1 MAANNRRTLEL
12 KLGKLGLTLFVGGM
26 SLLLFS
32 MFLLGVLVGQHLDA
46 YPEKYSG
53 GLVDLV
59 RDRFSGLAIAPQ
71 QENPPLSDE
80 QKTGKDI
87 TSAGEEFDLT
97 FYQVLGNKNKK
108 SSHEGDEGYSADAGA
123 LKTEVSGA
131 AAKKERAVGGASPGV
146 GAKKAVPENA
156 IPPRKVDKVALPA
169 QKEVSDASAAA
180 GKSAQ
185 PAPLKAD
192 KKEKT
197 GAFQVQAAAFRDA
210 GQAKKMAEMLKS
222 IGFNATVVPR
232 DIPDK
237 GRWFRVVA
245 GDFESREKAKQ
256 AVSQIAKKI
265 KGAKCIIRQQ

>member
-26 SLLLFS
+26 SLLLLF

-71 QENPPLSDE
+71 QETPTLSDE

-87 TSAGEEFDLT
+87 ASAGEEFDLT
-97 FYQVLGNKNKK
+97 FYQVLGNKN
-108 SSHEGDEGYSADAGA
+108 SSHKGAEGYSADAGA
-123 LKTEVSGA
+123 LKTEAPG
-131 AAKKERAVGGASPGV
+131 AVGGASPGV
-146 GAKKAVPENA
+146 AAKKAVPENA
-156 IPPRKVDKVALPA
+156 ILPRKEDKAALPV
-169 QKEVSDASAAA
+169 QKEVSDAPAAP
-180 GKSAQ
+180 GKSVQ

-197 GAFQVQAAAFRDA
+197 DAFQVQAAAYRDA
-210 GQAKKMAEMLKS
+210 RQAEKMVERLKS
-222 IGFNATVVPR
+222 MGFNARVVSR

-245 GDFESREKAKQ
+245 GDFENRKKAEQ
-256 AVSQIAKKI
+256 AASQIAEKI
-265 KGAKCIIRQQ
+265 KGAKCIIRQQKGGGA